1 MTRLKIALMAGGD
14 SPEREIALQSA
25 AQIESALDHEKYDI
39 TVIDLHHR
47 DWHYTAPDGRQ
58 WQVDKN
64 DFSLTVEG
72 ERKVFDYALIIIH
85 GTPGE
90 DGRLQ
95 GYLDMMG
102 VPYSSCSMT
111 SSVITFDKVTTK
123 RTVAGRGINLARE
136 IFLCKGETADPDEV
150 IAEFGLP
157 LFIKPNASGSSFG
170 VTKVHTRDEVL
181 PAVEAAFAQSD
192 EVLIEECIEGREMGC
207 GMMVAGGREYLFPI
221 TEIVSKKD
229 FFDYQAK
236 YTEGYSDE
244 ITPAQI
250 APEIAEEL
258 HRMTRI
264 AYKACRCS
272 GVVRVDFIVTPE
284 GKPYMIEINSIP
296 GMSAGS
302 IVPKQAKAMG
312 MTLGEMFEIVSADL
326 LRECFAC
333 DIAACKGICCVE
345 GNAGAPLEAEEVDI
359 LEREYE
365 AYKPY
370 MTPEGIEAVERQGF
384 MVVDEDGDLTT
395 PLVDDAECAYTYR
408 ENGITLCAVEK
419 AWLEGKTAFRKPI
432 SCHLYPIRLMR
443 FSNGTVGLNYHRW
456 SVCAPARECGRKLG
470 IPVYKALREPIVRRF
485 GEEFYKALEAAEE
498 LIRQQ

>member
-157 LFIKPNASGSSFG
+157 LFIKPNASG
-170 VTKVHTRDEVL
+170 
-181 PAVEAAFAQSD
+181 

-312 MTLGEMFEIVSADL
+312 MTLGEMFDLVIADT
-326 LRECFAC
+326 C
-333 DIAACKGICCVE
+333 
-345 GNAGAPLEAEEVDI
+345 
-359 LEREYE
+359 
-365 AYKPY
+365 
-370 MTPEGIEAVERQGF
+370 
-384 MVVDEDGDLTT
+384 
-395 PLVDDAECAYTYR
+395 
-408 ENGITLCAVEK
+408 
-419 AWLEGKTAFRKPI
+419 RK
-432 SCHLYPIRLMR
+432 
-443 FSNGTVGLNYHRW
+443 
-456 SVCAPARECGRKLG
+456 
-470 IPVYKALREPIVRRF
+470 
-485 GEEFYKALEAAEE
+485 
-498 LIRQQ
+498 